1 MVKKFM
7 KQLVNRYDIDFDYM
21 NEFDLIYWI
30 NDLKTND
37 KLMQIISSS
46 AFQRLYDIS
55 FLGAIDYS
63 DCTKLP
69 KIERTRAYHSL
80 CVAGLANYI
89 TSLRKYNND
98 LKENIIAAALV
109 HDIGH
114 IPLSHSAEPYIKS
127 HLGYGHHE
135 LGENIIDGKISKDK
149 TLFKIISS
157 SFDINFIKQ
166 ILNNKLDS
174 DGADLFKNK
183 INIDTID
190 GIIRCLEY
198 KGMNKH
204 NSYNRLSIA
213 RSAFFDFEDDKK
225 YQTLDNFWKAKHF
238 VYCNYINTKHGIIS
252 DTLSQIYFQEIKKP
266 NEEDL
271 ISDERYWIKKHKI
284 LFQWLSKYKK
294 SCTPDILDN
303 YNINITIRKYEIN
316 DIEKDIHRRYVDEKK
331 RSSLNVTKN
340 LNSKF
345 VQLDFDV

>member
-1 MVKKFM
+1 MVEKFM
-7 KQLVNRYDIDFDYM
+7 KQLVNRHAIDFDYM

-30 NDLKTND
+30 NDLKTNS
-37 KLMQIISSS
+37 KLKEIILSP

-63 DCTKLP
+63 DCSKLP

-80 CVAGLANYI
+80 CVAGIANYI
-89 TSLRKYNND
+89 TSLRNYKTD

-114 IPLSHSAEPYIKS
+114 MPLSHSAEPYIKS

-135 LGENIIDGKISKDK
+135 LGENIIDGKISQDK
-149 TLFKIISS
+149 TLFKILNS

-166 ILNNKLDS
+166 ILNNKINS
-174 DGADLFKNK
+174 DGADLFNNK

-198 KGMNKH
+198 KGMNRH

-213 RSAFFDFEDDKK
+213 RSAFFEVEETKK
-225 YQTLDNFWKAKHF
+225 YQTLDDFWKAKHF
-238 VYCNYINTKHGIIS
+238 VYCNYINTKHGIVS

-266 NEEDL
+266 SEEDL
-271 ISDERYWIKKHKI
+271 ISDESHWIKKHKM
-284 LFQWLSKYKK
+284 LFQWLLKYKK

-303 YNINITIRKYEIN
+303 YSINITIRKYEIK
-316 DIEKDIHRRYVDEKK
+316 DFEKNIHRRYVDEKK
-331 RSSLNVTKN
+331 SSSLNVSEN
-340 LNSKF
+340 FNSKF